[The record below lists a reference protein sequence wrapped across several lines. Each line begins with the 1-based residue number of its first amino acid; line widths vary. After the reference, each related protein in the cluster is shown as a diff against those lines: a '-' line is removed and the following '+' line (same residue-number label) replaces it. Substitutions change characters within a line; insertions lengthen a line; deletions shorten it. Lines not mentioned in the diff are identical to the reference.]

1 MSDQAFQD
9 GPTLYATG
17 RLERA
22 LEVAVRA
29 GDSTTRARAQKKAQR
44 WRDVLDGMAT
54 GHITVGSRTPVA
66 DLPAW
71 VTLEVAHGGFATGR
85 ALSEAPL
92 SAAEAELLTQ
102 LPREV
107 PGETDR
113 ERLNLWYLGD
123 TGQADLLKLITS
135 GRYRIEVPEDA
146 ALPIVALLLHRGL
159 LEQALDLMADLRP
172 FMARLRFTPAA
183 DAAARPAGVA
193 VRVTSVGEVA
203 AALRAVST
211 PEQLTLMRT
220 AVDVWTPLYDR
231 LVELWCA
238 TIDGD
243 LPRLDD
249 SGIVRGGW
257 PCRTWPARWEDER
270 ARWLDDF
277 TLARRDHEFRGRHAH
292 RKSNFVRLYEA
303 LLGCGAAGAGLN
315 ARQVGWVRRVLA
327 NTITRHGEPGGA
339 ARESVRIAQAECL
352 SAPLFADLATVLAI
366 RLDRY
371 PADGGLLSLDSVTAS
386 ISAAEEAMVR
396 PAADRPAVPVG
407 SAMPQHLQD
416 KAIRALEAPAG
427 ELIRRGIIGS
437 GETLA
442 AVLPQLTSQVLSADI
457 TDPDVAELFE
467 QLYTAF
473 RRRRSLLLVD
483 LQHQVRFE
491 ELPWV
496 TALTPLR
503 HNRNDKSVQA
513 SAARALLRQVTMLA
527 IESFPHAVLPNPLVR
542 EFHALAQRAGLDLPL
557 LEEVAAD
564 IFMGTFTEKWRT
576 AAITASRTLDGTL
589 YQAYYDLP
597 ATSAWDVRRRTVTR
611 WNKAT
616 APDFAE
622 RCEQRA
628 TEAGTDG
635 SYVAR
640 NGAVLEQSQILTT
653 HNLAALVDAL
663 ELDRRLRDI
672 APEAAQRAFGWTLRR
687 LSQPAHGHAALI
699 QLKNAAYAWRQAI
712 FLLSYCDQAT
722 QRAQLH
728 RLSEQTTTPQLAPA
742 VAGLAHILDG
752 GRFTPA
758 GLVPDGGG
766 RRFLGWAAGR
776 HWYFG

>member
-1 MSDQAFQD
+1 MSDQAFRD
-9 GPTLYATG
+9 GPSQYATG
-17 RLERA
+17 QLTRA
-22 LEVAVRA
+22 LEIAVRA
-29 GDSTTRARAQKKAQR
+29 GDSTARARAQKKAQR
-44 WRDVLDGMAT
+44 WQDVLDGMAT
-54 GHITVGSRTPVA
+54 GHIGVGSRTPVA

-102 LPREV
+102 LPREL
-107 PGETDR
+107 PGDTDR

-123 TGQADLLKLITS
+123 TGQAELLKLITG

-146 ALPIVALLLHRGL
+146 ALAIVALLLHRGL
-159 LEQALDLMADLRP
+159 MEQALDLIADLRP

-183 DAAARPAGVA
+183 DAAARPTGVL

-220 AVDVWTPLYDR
+220 TVDVWTPLYDR

-238 TIDGD
+238 TVDGD

-249 SGIVRGGW
+249 SGTVRGGW
-257 PCRTWPARWEDER
+257 PCRIWPARWDYER
-270 ARWLDDF
+270 ACWLNDF
-277 TLARRDHEFRGRHAH
+277 TRARRDHEFRGRHAH

-303 LLGCGAAGAGLN
+303 LLGCGAAGAGLT
-315 ARQVGWVRRVLA
+315 ARQVGWVRRALA
-327 NTITRHGEPGGA
+327 STITRHGEPGGSG
-339 ARESVRIAQAECL
+339 REAVRIAQAECL
-352 SAPLFADLATVLAI
+352 SAPLFADLATVLAT

-371 PADGGLLSLDSVTAS
+371 PADGGLPSLDTVTAP
-386 ISAAEEAMVR
+386 ITAAEEAMVR
-396 PAADRPAVPVG
+396 PATDRPAVPVG
-407 SAMPQHLQD
+407 STMPQHLQD
-416 KAIRALEAPAG
+416 KAMRALEAPAD

-437 GETLA
+437 GEMLA
-442 AVLPQLTSQVLSADI
+442 AVLPQLTSRVLSADI
-457 TDPDVAELFE
+457 TEPDVAELFE

-496 TALTPLR
+496 AALNPLR
-503 HNRNDKSVQA
+503 DSRNATAQA

-557 LEEVAAD
+557 VEEVAAD
-564 IFMGTFTEKWRT
+564 IFMGTFTEKWRA

-597 ATSAWDVRRRTVTR
+597 ATSAWDVQGRSITR

-616 APDFAE
+616 ALDFTE
-622 RCEQRA
+622 LCKQRA
-628 TEAGTDG
+628 TEAGTNG

-653 HNLAALVDAL
+653 HNLAALIDTL
-663 ELDRRLRDI
+663 QLDRRLRDI
-672 APEAAQRAFGWTLRR
+672 APEAAQRTFEWTLQR

-699 QLKNAAYAWRQAI
+699 QVKNAAYAWRQAI
-712 FLLSYCDQAT
+712 FLLSYCDMAT
-722 QRAQLH
+722 QRAQLR
-728 RLSEQTTTPQLAPA
+728 RLSEQATTPQIASA

-758 GLVPDGGG
+758 GVVSHGDG
-766 RRFLGWAAGR
+766 RRLLGWAAGR